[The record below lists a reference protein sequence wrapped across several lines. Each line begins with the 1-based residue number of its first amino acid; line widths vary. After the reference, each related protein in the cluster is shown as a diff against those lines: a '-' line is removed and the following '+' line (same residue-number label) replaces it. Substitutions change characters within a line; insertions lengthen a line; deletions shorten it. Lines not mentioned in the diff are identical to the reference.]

1 MSTFERIDGIIRQ
14 KRFEYQC
21 MLKIEQM
28 KSEEN
33 IRRLREARAV
43 IEEKMKGVM
52 VLWKLQNQRCA

>member
-14 KRFEYQC
+14 KRFEGQC

-33 IRRLREARAV
+33 IRRLREVRAI
-43 IEEKMKGVM
+43 IEEKMRG
-52 VLWKLQNQRCA
+52 R